1 MIAAMAT
8 MCFLLAWAAT
18 LADQLAGLRLAGLA
32 AGPAALVFLIVEF
45 PRQRRAVRLVF
56 LGLTGAGLLAA
67 LACADPLGV
76 LLAAGRRGGAYAAFF
91 LALGS
96 LREAA
101 EGSAFVRRCGAH
113 LVAQPPGRRTLAML
127 AGGHVFGIILSYG
140 AIDLLGAMVGRA
152 EPAKARVRGML
163 MSAFRGFAVMNCW
176 SPLNIMTAVVSAA
189 VPGAA
194 MRGLLPL
201 GFAAALAMLAIA
213 WWLERGGADTV
224 PAAAAGEDWRVH
236 LRLLALVAL
245 VMVLAEAVGV
255 VFGVGL
261 STGVTAAV
269 PAVALLW
276 VLVQGAGARGS
287 LVARGRAFLARV
299 PGFRGEAA
307 VLFGGGLM
315 GVALGAALPQGGIA
329 PFLGALPAAA
339 VPLLVVPLLIAAG
352 LLGLNPIAVV
362 AIIGA
367 AVPDP
372 AALGVAPA
380 TLAFACM
387 LGWGVGVSMTPMSA
401 SAIATARWSGSDPW
415 TVTTRWN
422 AGFVLASLVLCQ
434 ALIFVA
440 HRAWAPIAF
449 IPH

>member
-1 MIAAMAT
+1 MHAW
-8 MCFLLAWAAT
+8 FYLLAWAAT
-18 LADQLAGLRLAGLA
+18 LADQLGGLRLAGLI
-32 AGPAALVFLIVEF
+32 AGPAALVFLAVEL
-45 PRQRRAVRLVF
+45 PRQRRGLRIVF
-56 LGLTGAGLLAA
+56 LSLVGLGLVAALAAPHPLAALLAA
-67 LACADPLGV
+67 A
-76 LLAAGRRGGAYAAFF
+76 RRGAAYAAFF

-101 EGSAFVRRCGAH
+101 EASGFVRRCGAH

-152 EPAKARVRGML
+152 APAKERVRGML
-163 MSAFRGFAVMNCW
+163 ISAFRGFAVMNCW

-201 GFAAALAMLAIA
+201 GFLAAMVMLGLG
-213 WWLERGGADTV
+213 WWLERGAADDI
-224 PAAAAGEDWRVH
+224 PAAAAGEGWTVH

-245 VMVLAEAVGV
+245 VMLLAEAVGGG
-255 VFGVGL
+255 FGVGL

-269 PAVALLW
+269 P
-276 VLVQGAGARGS
+276 
-287 LVARGRAFLARV
+287 LVAAVWVAAQGGGMAARARAFFARV

-307 VLFGGGLM
+307 VLVAGGFL
-315 GVALGAALPQGGIA
+315 GVALGAALPHGGLA
-329 PFLGALPAAA
+329 PFLAVLPSWT
-339 VPLLVVPLLIAAG
+339 VPLLVVPLLVGTG
-352 LLGLNPIAVV
+352 LLGLNPIAIV
-362 AIIGA
+362 AVIGA

-380 TLAFACM
+380 TLALACM
-387 LGWGVGVSMTPMSA
+387 LGWGVGVGMTPMSA
-401 SAIATARWSGSDPW
+401 SALATARWSGSDPW

-422 AGFVLASLVLCQ
+422 AGFTALSLAFCEAVILAAQL
-434 ALIFVA
+434 
-440 HRAWAPIAF
+440 AWAPG
-449 IPH
+449 

>member
-1 MIAAMAT
+1 MQAWF
-8 MCFLLAWAAT
+8 FLAAWAAT
-18 LADQLAGLRLAGLA
+18 LADQLAGFRPAGLA
-32 AGPAALVFLIVEF
+32 AGPLALVFLAIEL
-45 PRQRRAVRLVF
+45 PRQRRAIRIVF
-56 LGLTGAGLLAA
+56 LALFGAGLLAA
-67 LACADPLGV
+67 
-76 LLAAGRRGGAYAAFF
+76 AAAPHPVATFFAAARRGGAYAAFF

-101 EGSAFVRRCGAH
+101 ESSAFVRRCGAH

-127 AGGHVFGIILSYG
+127 AGGHLFGIILSYG

-152 EPAKARVRGML
+152 APSRERARGML
-163 MSAFRGFAVMNCW
+163 MSAFRGFATMNCW

-189 VPGAA
+189 VPGAE

-201 GFAAALAMLAIA
+201 GFAAAGVMLAIG
-213 WWLERGGADTV
+213 WWLERGGGEDT
-224 PAAAAGEDWRVH
+224 PAAAAGEGWTVH

-245 VMVLAEAVGV
+245 VMALAEAVGIG
-255 VFGVGL
+255 FGVGL

-269 PAVALLW
+269 PVIATVWIAAQGGAL
-276 VLVQGAGARGS
+276 A
-287 LVARGRAFLARV
+287 ARGRAFVARV

-307 VLFGGGLM
+307 ILFGGGFL
-315 GVALGAALPQGGIA
+315 GVALGAALPDGGIA
-329 PFLGALPAAA
+329 PFLASAPGWIT
-339 VPLLVVPLLIAAG
+339 PLLVVPILIGSG
-352 LLGLNPIAVV
+352 LLGLNPIAIV

-372 AALGVAPA
+372 VALGVAPA

-387 LGWGVGVSMTPMSA
+387 LGWGVGVGMTPMSA

-422 AGFVLASLVLCQ
+422 AGFTAASLLVCEL
-434 ALIFVA
+434 LILVA
-440 HRAWAPIAF
+440 HFAWAPGPFIA
-449 IPH
+449 H